1 MSEVDIDVV
10 LSRALNEVG
19 DTLLVQ
25 SLTGVGH
32 ILLVQRVKDQVS
44 NAFLVLIDVIVQDFD
59 LGRSHY
65 LLRLGDHDA
74 ISLKRCY
81 PVADALVGF
90 VRLVHLVDRE
100 TNELSVNNGVRAVEG
115 VVRRIYAAYE
125 RGALIIQVVGDR

>member
-1 MSEVDIDVV
+1 MIYNSINHYIIWKGIFMLENLVKDFKEIFKYSGEVETFF
-10 LSRALNEVG
+10 SP
-19 DTLLVQ
+19 
-25 SLTGVGH
+25 GH

-81 PVADALVGF
+81 PVADALVGL
-90 VRLVHLVDRE
+90 VRLVHFVDQPLFILR
-100 TNELSVNNGVRAVEG
+100 NHLSGNPRNTE
-115 VVRRIYAAYE
+115 IKSFNKTYT
-125 RGALIIQVVGDR
+125 